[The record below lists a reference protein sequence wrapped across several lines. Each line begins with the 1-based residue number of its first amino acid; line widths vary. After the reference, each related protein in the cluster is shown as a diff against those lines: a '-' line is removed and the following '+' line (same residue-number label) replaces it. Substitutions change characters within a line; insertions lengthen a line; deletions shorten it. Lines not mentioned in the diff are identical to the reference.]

1 MFSKAFRLNPS
12 GIALTSL
19 RTGRFIDANDAFLRS
34 TGYDRAEII
43 GRTAAEIRL
52 IRRQEDRL
60 AIMAALRDHDRIR
73 RREFEFLT
81 RDGDIRTGIL
91 SAEVIEIR
99 GAACMLSH
107 VADVTEARRLER
119 TIMTIGDRERRKIG
133 QDIHDDLCPHLI
145 GIEGLVRVMKR
156 RLEKGGSGEAAATEQ
171 IERFIREAIDKS
183 RRLARGLCPVD
194 LVDRGLEHSFAALAR
209 NTRLAFGIP
218 CALSANGTIGI
229 SDHDTQ
235 THLFRIVQEAVNNA
249 ARHSGAGQ
257 ITVDVAADRLRTTVT
272 VTDDGAGMPADA
284 DPGGMGLR
292 IMRHRARMIGGIL
305 EIRPAAG
312 GGTVVR
318 IILRHPIEGGGRT

>member
-1 MFSKAFRLNPS
+1 
-12 GIALTSL
+12 
-19 RTGRFIDANDAFLRS
+19 
-34 TGYDRAEII
+34 
-43 GRTAAEIRL
+43 
-52 IRRQEDRL
+52 
-60 AIMAALRDHDRIR
+60 MAALRDHDRVR
-73 RREFEFLT
+73 RREFEFRT
-81 RDGDIRTGIL
+81 RAGDIRTGVL

-119 TIMTIGDRERRKIG
+119 AIMTIGDRERRKIG

-156 RLEKGGSGEAAATEQ
+156 RLEKNGSGEAAATEQ

-194 LVDRGLEHSFAALAR
+194 LADRGLDHSLAELAR
-209 NTRLAFGIP
+209 NTRLAFGMP
-218 CALSANGTIGI
+218 CALSVDGTIGI
-229 SDHDTQ
+229 GDNDSQ

-272 VTDDGAGMPADA
+272 VTDDGEGMPADA
-284 DPGGMGLR
+284 APGGMGLR
-292 IMRHRARMIGGIL
+292 IMQHRARMIGGIL

-318 IILRHPIEGGGRT
+318 ITLRHPTEREGRE